1 MEIINIKTTD
11 QVMGE
16 AVLGRAGGGET
27 ASLQL
32 RTISYHCDDAYCYA
46 SLCSE

>member
-1 MEIINIKTTD
+1 MEITNIKTTD
-11 QVMGE
+11 QVM
-16 AVLGRAGGGET
+16 GGGET

-32 RTISYHCDDAYCYA
+32 RTISYYCDDAYCYA